1 MGDDFEPVASA
12 AVVQVWRWGDGH
24 RVLSNERDM
33 NFSERT
39 SSQRP
44 WSGDVKT
51 SAFGTKTQ
59 QYFVL
64 TFSDAATDIKINNKK
79 VSFLRK

>member
-39 SSQRP
+39 SSQRLCQAMSKP
-44 WSGDVKT
+44 ARLAPKR
-51 SAFGTKTQ
+51 
-59 QYFVL
+59 
-64 TFSDAATDIKINNKK
+64 NNIL
-79 VSFLRK
+79 F